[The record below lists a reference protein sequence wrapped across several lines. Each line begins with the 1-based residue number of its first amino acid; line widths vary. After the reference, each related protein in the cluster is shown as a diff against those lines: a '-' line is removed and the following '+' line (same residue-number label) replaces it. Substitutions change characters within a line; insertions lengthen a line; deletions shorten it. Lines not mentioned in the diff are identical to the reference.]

1 MSVYAC
7 MDMEDQVWGY
17 GCVYIRG
24 VGICNMYVL
33 DIYMPD
39 VYRKSVCVYVI
50 RVRVSGPVGVC
61 LRGDV

>member
-1 MSVYAC
+1 
-7 MDMEDQVWGY
+7 
-17 GCVYIRG
+17 
-24 VGICNMYVL
+24 
-33 DIYMPD
+33 MPD